1 MTDLIAAKVIA
12 TTSSAIVLGAGFVA
26 VLDPAIT
33 NIALAVIAAVVA
45 LTPVVFA
52 FKTAALTKKLAD
64 AEKKLEMHDIKIAD
78 VVKTSDGMKTELVH
92 ATAIASRAE
101 GIVAGLAQAEGKA
114 AIVAA
119 AKAEGREEQNDPRGA
134 VRPPTSPPAP
144 GEPIVAVENTRAVR
158 ANTVAVKENTAKQ

>member
-1 MTDLIAAKVIA
+1 MTDLIAAKLIA

-78 VVKTSDGMKTELVH
+78 VVKTSDGMKTELVN
-92 ATAIASRAE
+92 ATALASRAE
-101 GIVAGLAQAEGKA
+101 GLIAGIAQAEGKA

-119 AKAEGREEQNDPRGA
+119 AKAEGKEDRS
-134 VRPPTSPPAP
+134 VHPTTATAP
-144 GEPIVAVENTRAVR
+144 GAPVAVVENTRAVR
-158 ANTVAVKENTAKQ
+158 SNTAAVKENTDNK